1 MSKVKFLD
9 PIEYISGKLSAKT
22 RTTYCHRTV
31 SKRNFTQIREK
42 RNLKEHPYT
51 ANEVAQHLRFK
62 TVAAAVRQRI
72 NGPTREQDLAAYHTA
87 NFSGTFRQWL
97 FQQELNAYDSAD
109 AE

>member
-1 MSKVKFLD
+1 MSNVKFLD

-22 RTTYCHRTV
+22 RTTYCHRAA

-42 RNLKEHPYT
+42 RNLKDHPYT
-51 ANEVAQHLRFK
+51 AKELTQHLRFK

-87 NFSGTFRQWL
+87 NFTGTFRQWL